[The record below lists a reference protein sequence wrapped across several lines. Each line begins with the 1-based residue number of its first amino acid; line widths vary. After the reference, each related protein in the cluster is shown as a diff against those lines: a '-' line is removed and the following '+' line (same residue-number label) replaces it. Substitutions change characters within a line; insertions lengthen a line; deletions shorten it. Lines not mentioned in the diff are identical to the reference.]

1 MPNMKY
7 SQLFGKTL
15 RNIRHE
21 VKSEGHALL
30 VRGGFL
36 RPLGNGLFSYL
47 PLGYRVIKKLMN
59 IIREEMNAL
68 NGQEVMVPLINPRE
82 IWERSGR
89 DRLIGEDMVRFT
101 DRTERELVLAPSH
114 EEAFVE
120 LVRVG
125 LRSYRDLPVFLY
137 QFQHKFRDEE
147 RTRNG
152 LLRAREFIMKDA
164 YSFHRSYTGLNNFFP
179 KVFSAYTRIFQRCG
193 LDVEAAES
201 GVGYMGGEKACE
213 FLIPCELGGDILVRC
228 TKCGYR
234 ANRNVAMGYKEY
246 SAPSPKPMFQIDTPN
261 TKTMEELSDF
271 LGLPK
276 EKLAKTMVFK
286 TLKGIVMAVV
296 RGDYEVSSEKLSRYL
311 EEPILGIANEEE
323 LEELG
328 FVPGYLSPV
337 DLEKEIRVVV
347 DGTVARSTNL
357 VIGGNK
363 EGVHYK
369 DANFGRDFST
379 QHVADISMIKEE
391 NTCLQCG
398 GKLEQV
404 RALELGNIFKLDD
417 FYTRSMDLVFQEEKG
432 NAVFPQMG
440 SYGIGIGRLIGAL
453 AEKKHDSRGLLWPAA
468 VAPFLFFLMGIGKSH
483 SVNDKVM
490 ELYAEM
496 GEDTLL
502 DDRKESPGVK
512 FKDADLMGIPYRIV
526 LSQKRYE
533 QGEAEFYE
541 RQTRKSWYVPLDEVI
556 PTVEKLRSEV
566 QGEAQ

>member
-1 MPNMKY
+1 MKY

-15 RNIRHE
+15 RNVRHE

-47 PLGYRVIKKLMN
+47 PLGFRVVRNLMD
-59 IIREEMNAL
+59 IIREEMDAL
-68 NGQEVMVPLINPRE
+68 QGQEVMVPLVNPRE

-89 DRLIGEDMVRFT
+89 DRLIKEDMIRFT

-120 LVRVG
+120 LVRIG

-152 LLRAREFIMKDA
+152 LLRTREFIMKDA

-179 KVFSAYTRIFQRCG
+179 RVFSAYKRIFQRCG
-193 LDVEAAES
+193 LEVEAAES
-201 GVGYMGGEKACE
+201 GVGFMGGEKAYE
-213 FLIPCELGGDILVRC
+213 FLIPCELGDDILVRC
-228 TKCGYR
+228 TSCDYR

-246 SAPSPKPMFQIDTPN
+246 SAPSPKPMFLIETPH
-261 TKTMEELSDF
+261 TKTMEDLSEF
-271 LGLPK
+271 LDLPK

-286 TLKGIVMAVV
+286 TLNGIVMAIV

-311 EEPILGIANEEE
+311 EEPILETADEEE
-323 LEELG
+323 LENLG
-328 FVPGYLSPV
+328 FIPGYLSPV
-337 DLEKEIRVVV
+337 NLEKEIRIVV

-363 EGVHYK
+363 EGFHYK
-369 DANFGRDFST
+369 DANFGRDFSS

-398 GKLEQV
+398 GRLEQV

-432 NAVFPQMG
+432 NAVYPQMG

-453 AEKKHDSRGLLWPAA
+453 AEKHHDERGLLWPAA
-468 VAPFLFFLMGIGKSH
+468 AAPFLFFLMGIGKSH
-483 SVNDKVM
+483 SVNEKVK
-490 ELYAEM
+490 ELYEEM

-512 FKDADLMGIPYRIV
+512 FKDAELIGIPYRVV

-533 QGEAEFYE
+533 EGEAEFFNRYT
-541 RQTRKSWYVPLDEVI
+541 RQSWVVPLEEVI
-556 PTVEKLRSEV
+556 PTVERLRSEAKR
-566 QGEAQ
+566 GAL